1 MVRRILSGRPRGIS
15 VVIGHLAPHET
26 EANKVRPAVIVSND
40 LANQAVERNGRG
52 LVVIVPITGNTQ
64 RVYPFQVA
72 LSPGKHQGLTKP
84 SKAQAE
90 QIRAVDRMRLR
101 KHLGHL
107 APHEMEALDTALRI
121 QRAL

>member
-1 MVRRILSGRPRGIS
+1 MIRGDIYEVDLEPASG
-15 VVIGHLAPHET
+15 T

-40 LANQAVERNGRG
+40 FANQAVERNGRG
-52 LVVIVPITGNTQ
+52 LVVIVPITGNTK

-72 LSPGKHQGLTKP
+72 LSPGKRQGLSKP

-101 KHLGHL
+101 KYLGRL

-121 QRAL
+121 HLAL